1 MPDKRGVTIHFTDGS
16 KISLD
21 FPRQT
26 ENEAAAQLKF
36 DDVLK
41 KRYMLFEA
49 DGALLMIPF
58 ENVRYM
64 QLYPAPKQISGHT
77 YVKGASATA

>member
-26 ENEAAAQLKF
+26 QNDAAAQLRL

-41 KRYMLFEA
+41 KRYILCEA

-58 ENVRYM
+58 DNVRYI
-64 QLYPAPKQISGHT
+64 QLYPAPKEISGHT
-77 YVKGASATA
+77 YIKGATASV